1 MGCLVL
7 LAALTLSTTPP
18 LTRHIDD
25 MARGFSLDIPADA
38 KEVAG
43 FVAPPATQRTGTLWN
58 WGRKLD
64 SEEFMVIAIEGM
76 SGSIGREPLD
86 PSKLPAG
93 MSVFPEKW
101 KDFDVQGIRIV
112 KERGDKRIVVLAV
125 QVPLA
130 PTAIQVMTSGLEQNE
145 PALKRTLHEM
155 LASLDGRSTWLTTEE
170 RVTAGVTGITRL
182 AITILVV
189 LGLTL
194 GVWRLLQRK
203 PRV

>member
-86 PSKLPAG
+86 PSKLGAG
-93 MSVFPEKW
+93 MSAFPEKW

-145 PALKRTLHEM
+145 PALKRTLDEM

-194 GVWRLLQRK
+194 GVWRLLRRK